1 MSCIFIFKYN
11 DEVFNLLTERININH
26 SYYGILQPSNS
37 NNHVIYIYI
46 YTAYIQYTTRVFFF
60 NYELV
65 IICSQK

>member
-46 YTAYIQYTTRVFFF
+46 QLIYNIPLGYFFLIM
-60 NYELV
+60 NSL
-65 IICSQK
+65 